1 VFGLRKGRQKEIRPE
16 PYNKELREATGK
28 CKREGKQHLREQGS
42 RARQISG
49 CGQRVDGGPPLFFCR
64 RMRVRLEKALWC
76 S

>member
-1 VFGLRKGRQKEIRPE
+1 MFGLRKGRQKEIRPE

-42 RARQISG
+42 RARQISEG
-49 CGQRVDGGPPLFFCR
+49 DGGPPLFFCCC
-64 RMRVRLEKALWC
+64 MRGRLKKALSC